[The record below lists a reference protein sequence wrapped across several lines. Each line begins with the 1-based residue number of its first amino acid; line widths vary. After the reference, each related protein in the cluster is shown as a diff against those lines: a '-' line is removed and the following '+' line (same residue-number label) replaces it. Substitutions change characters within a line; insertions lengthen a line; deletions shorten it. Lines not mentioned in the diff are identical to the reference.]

1 MPHPFAVVSRKV
13 RKTRH
18 GAPGRDKLIAM
29 RIVSLTLVLALGA
42 LQSSFGQSRSAAAQ
56 ENLST
61 ISALHDGNYMGLQ
74 KMESMTPEDKAAK
87 WYYENTLLI
96 RNSEALL
103 DMVPF
108 SIKHGKKEYSA
119 SDGGFMTYRG
129 RFFQKGIQLFVSFRL
144 FASDSIGIPIAE
156 CEPYS
161 KIYIYPVTLV
171 KDKIEIQGVLYESK
185 QLDKEVL
192 ERLQL
197 ELSKEPME
205 YTGEHP
211 FNKKYRTTP
220 CQ

>member
-1 MPHPFAVVSRKV
+1 
-13 RKTRH
+13 
-18 GAPGRDKLIAM
+18 M
-29 RIVSLTLVLALGA
+29 RIVSLTLVLVLGA
-42 LQSSFGQSRSAAAQ
+42 LQSSFGQSRPAAAQ

-61 ISALHDGNYMGLQ
+61 VSALLKGDYMGLQ
-74 KMESMTPEDKAAK
+74 KMESVTPQDKKTK

-96 RNSEALL
+96 RNGEAIL

-129 RFFQKGIQLFVSFRL
+129 RFFQKGGQLFVSLRL
-144 FASDSIGIPIAE
+144 FKSDYIGFPVGS

-161 KIYIYPVTLV
+161 RIYISIVKLV
-171 KDKIEIQGVLYESK
+171 QDKIEIQGVLYESK

-211 FNKKYRTTP
+211 YNQKYRTTP

>member
-1 MPHPFAVVSRKV
+1 MGELKRIRAQV
-13 RKTRH
+13 RESGH
-18 GAPGRDKLIAM
+18 GAYGRDKLIAM
-29 RIVSLTLVLALGA
+29 RIVNLTLVLVLGA
-42 LQSSFGQSRSAAAQ
+42 LQSSFGQSSPAAAQ
-56 ENLST
+56 ENLSRNP
-61 ISALHDGNYMGLQ
+61 ALLHGDYIGLV
-74 KMESMTPEDKAAK
+74 KMSSVTSEDIDAK

-96 RNSEALL
+96 RNGEAIL
-103 DMVPF
+103 DMTPF
-108 SIKHGKKEYSA
+108 SIKHKKKEYSA

-129 RFFQKGIQLFVSFRL
+129 RFFHKGSQLFVSFRL
-144 FASDSIGIPIAE
+144 FKSDNIGFPTGG

-161 KIYIYPVTLV
+161 KINIYPVKFV

-185 QLDKEVL
+185 QLDKEAL

-211 FNKKYRTTP
+211 FNQKYRATP

>member
-1 MPHPFAVVSRKV
+1 MRSQARKSG
-13 RKTRH
+13 H
-18 GAPGRDKLIAM
+18 GAHGRDKLIAM

-42 LQSSFGQSRSAAAQ
+42 LQSSFGQSHPAAAQ
-56 ENLST
+56 ENFS
-61 ISALHDGNYMGLQ
+61 SYPALVHGNYIGLV
-74 KMESMTPEDKAAK
+74 KMSSVTSEDKAAN
-87 WYYENTLLI
+87 WFYENTLLI
-96 RNSEALL
+96 RNGEAIL

-119 SDGGFMTYRG
+119 TAGGFMTYRG
-129 RFFQKGIQLFVSFRL
+129 RFFHKGSQLFVSLRL
-144 FASDSIGIPIAE
+144 FKSDNIGFPTGG

-161 KIYIYPVTLV
+161 KIDISPVKFV
-171 KDKIEIQGVLYESK
+171 KDKIEIQGVFYESK

-192 ERLQL
+192 KRLQL

-211 FNKKYRTTP
+211 YNQKYRAEP

>member
-1 MPHPFAVVSRKV
+1 
-13 RKTRH
+13 
-18 GAPGRDKLIAM
+18 M

-42 LQSSFGQSRSAAAQ
+42 LQSSFGQSHPAAAQ
-56 ENLST
+56 ENFS
-61 ISALHDGNYMGLQ
+61 SYPALLHGDYMGLV
-74 KMESMTPEDKAAK
+74 KMSSVTPEDKEAK
-87 WYYENTLLI
+87 WFYENTLLI
-96 RNSEALL
+96 RNGEAIL
-103 DMVPF
+103 DMVPI
-108 SIKHGKKEYSA
+108 SIKHGIKEYSA

-129 RFFQKGIQLFVSFRL
+129 RFFHKGSQLFVSLRL
-144 FASDSIGIPIAE
+144 FKSDYIGFPVGG

-161 KIYIYPVTLV
+161 RINIYTVKFV

-211 FNKKYRTTP
+211 YNQKYRAVP